1 MENVT
6 IKLNGRA
13 VSAPVGSTILEAAH
27 LAGIKIPT
35 LCFLKEIN
43 EIGACRI
50 CVVEV
55 KGAKTLVAS
64 CVHPIGDG
72 MEIWTNTP
80 KVLEARRKTLQL
92 ILSAHDRKVSLV

>member
-1 MENVT
+1 MMENVT

-72 MEIWTNTP
+72 DMDEYTESVGG
-80 KVLEARRKTLQL
+80 KKED
-92 ILSAHDRKVSLV
+92 SAVNLVCA